1 MKKNSAAATI
11 AMLSFGWLAIWV
23 YRTVL
28 SPAYSSIAGELG
40 ITSSAMLGLISSCYF
55 LGYVAVQVPG
65 GFLIDRFGR
74 RRVLLPGF
82 GLFLLGS
89 LVVCSAGSLF
99 TLYLGSTIAGLGTG
113 VYYAGAFS
121 LSAERIPAGSRTLS
135 TALVNSGSAVGM
147 VLGYSIS
154 SLLVGSL
161 GLSWRVP
168 VAVAAVAAAAATA
181 FLAAGL
187 DSAPPKGAR
196 ERADLRRILS
206 PPVLTSCIFYFG
218 TCYGYYMIVT
228 WLPSFLQTER
238 SFSATAAGLVASIVP
253 LASIP
258 GAIVFGR
265 LVDRFAGRRVQF
277 LICMQLLSALLLVLA
292 AATSSVALTMACFVI
307 YGATGKI
314 AEDPLIVLHVTDR
327 LGGRRVASGLSVFNC
342 IGMSASV
349 LAPSV
354 SGAIGDA
361 TGSGVGGF
369 YLSVAVLLLSALIFL
384 LGNRD
389 RGKNS

>member
-206 PPVLTSCIFYFG
+206 GYADYVLYLVYCRFGVCRRKIDLVYDRNDFKIMIYREICVCKCLRLYALRCINDKYR
-218 TCYGYYMIVT
+218 T
-228 WLPSFLQTER
+228 L
-238 SFSATAAGLVASIVP
+238 
-253 LASIP
+253 
-258 GAIVFGR
+258 
-265 LVDRFAGRRVQF
+265 AGRETPRYLVVE
-277 LICMQLLSALLLVLA
+277 IDMSGCVYEIEDIVLA
-292 AATSSVALTMACFVI
+292 VLRAVIHLCGIELNCDTAL
-307 YGATGKI
+307 
-314 AEDPLIVLHVTDR
+314 
-327 LGGRRVASGLSVFNC
+327 
-342 IGMSASV
+342 
-349 LAPSV
+349 
-354 SGAIGDA
+354 
-361 TGSGVGGF
+361 
-369 YLSVAVLLLSALIFL
+369 ALYVHGI
-384 LGNRD
+384 
-389 RGKNS
+389 